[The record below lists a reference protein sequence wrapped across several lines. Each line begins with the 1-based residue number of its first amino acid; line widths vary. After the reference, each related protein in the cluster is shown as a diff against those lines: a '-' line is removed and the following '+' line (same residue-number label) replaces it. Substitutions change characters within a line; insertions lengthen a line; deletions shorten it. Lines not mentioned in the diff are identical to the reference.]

1 MKKIIIMMLII
12 LFPVKVYSI
21 SASSYIVM
29 DQDSGRVLEGSN
41 INNKRLIASISKIM
55 TAIVAIEYGDI
66 ESNVKVGEEILKSYG
81 SGIYVSIGE
90 ELTLDDLLYGLML
103 RSGNDAALAIA
114 AKVGSNVD
122 NFVYIMNEVAAK
134 IGMKDTTFINPSGL
148 EDNKGNGNM
157 STVYD
162 MALLARYAM
171 NNEHYKRIVSTKDI
185 LVKSS
190 LKTYKWTNK
199 NKLLLSYEYC
209 TGGKTGFTKKA
220 KRTLVTTAS
229 KDGMNLIVVTFNDGN
244 DFDDHKKLYEKYFN
258 NYEVMKVLKKG
269 DKYGN
274 NTYLGSDF
282 NVIVGSKDKIS
293 TNIIM
298 DSVDGKRNGEIVGKI
313 EVILNDKN
321 IGYRYLYLEKESVR
335 DNKSIFSRL
344 VDFIKR
350 WGKN

>member
-1 MKKIIIMMLII
+1 MKKLLLILIM
-12 LFPVKVYSI
+12 LFPIKVYGI

-29 DQDSGRVLEGSN
+29 DQDSGRVLESKN
-41 INNKRLIASISKIM
+41 IDNKRLIASISKIM

-66 ESNVKVGEEILKSYG
+66 EGNVKVGDEILKSYG
-81 SGIYVSIGE
+81 SGIYVNLGE

-114 AKVGSNVD
+114 TNVASSLE
-122 NFVYIMNEVAAK
+122 NFVYMMNEVAAK
-134 IGMKDTTFINPSGL
+134 IGMKNTNFVNPSGL
-148 EDNKGNGNM
+148 EENDGTGNT

-162 MALLARYAM
+162 MALLTRYAM
-171 NNEHYKRIVSTKDI
+171 NNEHYRRIVSTKEI
-185 LVKSS
+185 VVKSS

-199 NKLLLSYEYC
+199 NKLLLNYEYC
-209 TGGKTGFTKKA
+209 TGGKTGYTKKA

-258 NYEVMKVLKKG
+258 NYEVMKVLKGG
-269 DKYGN
+269 DKYGS
-274 NTYLGSDF
+274 NTYLNSDF
-282 NVIVGSKDKIS
+282 NVIVNSKDKIS
-293 TNIIM
+293 TKVIM
-298 DSVDGKRNGEIVGKI
+298 DSLDNKRNGEIVGKI
-313 EVILNDKN
+313 EVYLNDNN

-344 VDFIKR
+344 IDFIKR

>member
-1 MKKIIIMMLII
+1 
-12 LFPVKVYSI
+12 
-21 SASSYIVM
+21 
-29 DQDSGRVLEGSN
+29 
-41 INNKRLIASISKIM
+41 
-55 TAIVAIEYGDI
+55 
-66 ESNVKVGEEILKSYG
+66 
-81 SGIYVSIGE
+81 
-90 ELTLDDLLYGLML
+90 
-103 RSGNDAALAIA
+103 
-114 AKVGSNVD
+114 
-122 NFVYIMNEVAAK
+122 
-134 IGMKDTTFINPSGL
+134 
-148 EDNKGNGNM
+148 
-157 STVYD
+157 
-162 MALLARYAM
+162 
-171 NNEHYKRIVSTKDI
+171 
-185 LVKSS
+185 
-190 LKTYKWTNK
+190 
-199 NKLLLSYEYC
+199 
-209 TGGKTGFTKKA
+209 
-220 KRTLVTTAS
+220 
-229 KDGMNLIVVTFNDGN
+229 MNLIVVTFNDGN

-258 NYEVMKVLKKG
+258 NYEEMKVLKKG